1 MKKIFLILITVLFT
15 SNVNAKHWERNGIK
29 NFDLRANCS
38 KSKSILR
45 AMKKVIPGGELIKLN
60 SFTAFDQRFVMNG
73 AYKNN
78 PVEIT
83 GYLIL
88 PKGSDK
94 VPIVIHSH
102 GSGGPESFVYGHWVK
117 DLTKNLLDLGIG
129 TMMLDNFCSRGAKNT
144 YRDQSK
150 VPAIAATIDTMMA
163 FKFLKSHPRSNGKLG
178 FIGHSR
184 GGLNGLLSA
193 ETKITSV
200 FLNNKEGFDAVL
212 AEAAECRMSALFLE
226 PELTTNTKLLYVH
239 GSADDWTLAKPCEEF
254 VKSIKAEKGQIE
266 IDIKDG
272 WYHDWHS
279 GQKPKKHKRAM
290 TLHRCPEIRMD
301 NDGNYNQEIIDLVL
315 GHKIFASKEEALK
328 ASAEDPSGTFKKM
341 FKAFKKEKCLD
352 KGVTIGGKHAE
363 EYMPQ
368 ALNFFKE
375 NLL

>member
-1 MKKIFLILITVLFT
+1 MKKIILILLAILFS
-15 SNVNAKHWERNGIK
+15 SNVTAKHWERNGTQ
-29 NFDLRANCS
+29 NLDLNKNCS
-38 KSKSILR
+38 KKRSILK
-45 AMKKVIPGGELIKLN
+45 AMPKVIPGGEIVKLN
-60 SFTAFDQRFVMNG
+60 SYTAFSQRFVMNG
-73 AYKNN
+73 AYKKN
-78 PVEIT
+78 PVQIF

-88 PKGSDK
+88 PKGTDK
-94 VPIVIHSH
+94 VPIIIHSH
-102 GSGGPESFVYGHWVK
+102 GSGGPESFVYNHWIK
-117 DLTKNLLDLGIG
+117 DLTENLLNLGIG

-144 YRDQSK
+144 YKDQSK

-178 FIGHSR
+178 FTGHSR
-184 GGLNGLLSA
+184 GGLNGLLSV

-212 AEAAECRMSALFLE
+212 AEAAECKMSGLFLK

-239 GSADDWTLAKPCEEF
+239 GDADNWTLAKPCEEY
-254 VKSIKAEKGQIE
+254 VKSIKAKKGQIE

-272 WYHDWHS
+272 WYHDWHA
-279 GQKPKKHKRAM
+279 GHKPKRHRRAM
-290 TLHRCPEIRMD
+290 VFHRCPEIRMD
-301 NDGNYNQEIIDLVL
+301 NEGNVNSEIIDLIL
-315 GHKIFASKEEALK
+315 GHKIFTSKEEALN

-341 FKAFKKEKCLD
+341 FKAFKKEKCID

-368 ALNFFKE
+368 ALNFFKD